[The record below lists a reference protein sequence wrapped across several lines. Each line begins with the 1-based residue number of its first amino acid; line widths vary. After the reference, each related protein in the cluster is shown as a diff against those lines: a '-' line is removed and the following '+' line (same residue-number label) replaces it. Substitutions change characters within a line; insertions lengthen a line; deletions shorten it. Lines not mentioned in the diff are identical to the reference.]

1 MFMSF
6 NKVLQGFSLGCPWFK
21 CVASLHRS
29 ITGLH
34 PVDICFLN
42 NCFFEFLAVLFSGYL
57 FFTKR
62 NSKSWVQQEFFFVR
76 VFVKKFHY
84 QSTIF
89 MLQFL
94 ASANML
100 WTSITSLDMMVS
112 KAEDKL
118 LVIIRIIEIINYL
131 LSFAVQECKGF
142 CDEIG

>member
-62 NSKSWVQQEFFFVR
+62 NSKSWVQQEFFFCACICEKVSLPIDNLHVAVSSFGKYAMNLNHFIGYDGFKSR
-76 VFVKKFHY
+76 WQIVSNNKDNRDYKLFV
-84 QSTIF
+84 IF
-89 MLQFL
+89 CCARM
-94 ASANML
+94 
-100 WTSITSLDMMVS
+100 
-112 KAEDKL
+112 
-118 LVIIRIIEIINYL
+118 
-131 LSFAVQECKGF
+131 
-142 CDEIG
+142 

>member
-42 NCFFEFLAVLFSGYL
+42 NCFLEFLAVLFSWCL

-62 NSKSWVQQEFFFVR
+62 KSKSWVHQEFFLCACICEKVALPIDNLHVAVCSFGKYAMNLNHFIGYDGFKSRGQIVSNNKDNRDYKLFV
-76 VFVKKFHY
+76 
-84 QSTIF
+84 IF
-89 MLQFL
+89 CCARM
-94 ASANML
+94 
-100 WTSITSLDMMVS
+100 
-112 KAEDKL
+112 
-118 LVIIRIIEIINYL
+118 
-131 LSFAVQECKGF
+131 
-142 CDEIG
+142 

>member
-62 NSKSWVQQEFFFVR
+62 NSKSWVQQEFFFCACICEKVSLPIDNLHVAVSSFGKYAMNLNHFIGYDGFKSR
-76 VFVKKFHY
+76 GQIVSNNKDNRDYKLFV
-84 QSTIF
+84 IF
-89 MLQFL
+89 CCARM
-94 ASANML
+94 
-100 WTSITSLDMMVS
+100 
-112 KAEDKL
+112 
-118 LVIIRIIEIINYL
+118 
-131 LSFAVQECKGF
+131 
-142 CDEIG
+142 